1 MTIGERIKSKRIE
14 LGMSQDELAKK
25 CGYKSRSS
33 INKIELARDLPLNK
47 ISLMANALDVEPAY
61 LMGWYDELK
70 EKAEATAKLFND
82 DGDMAKLINI
92 WEQLNEQNKINVL
105 DFAGF
110 CLSRQKEN

>member
-1 MTIGERIKSKRIE
+1 
-14 LGMSQDELAKK
+14 
-25 CGYKSRSS
+25 
-33 INKIELARDLPLNK
+33 
-47 ISLMANALDVEPAY
+47 MANALDVEPAY
-61 LMGWYDELK
+61 LMGWYDELE

-92 WEQLNEQNKINVL
+92 WEQLDEQNKINVL